1 MVTVDKL
8 DIKQVLG
15 AVDNRD
21 FEWINT
27 LSDEDKKKLSVWQ
40 IMRFVSSCD
49 SSNKEITRHYLQM
62 TNDIV
67 NTHFNSLRLHP
78 ELQFRLLQV
87 CGIGS
92 KQYHAWIPPSKKEKS
107 NKVKNWLESQ
117 FPEYNDDEIDLLFK
131 NNTTNE
137 LKSFAMEKGLQDKE
151 ILDIFGK

>member
-1 MVTVDKL
+1 
-8 DIKQVLG
+8 
-15 AVDNRD
+15 
-21 FEWINT
+21 
-27 LSDEDKKKLSVWQ
+27 
-40 IMRFVSSCD
+40 
-49 SSNKEITRHYLQM
+49 M

-117 FPEYNDDEIDLLFK
+117 FPEYNDDEIDLLFR
-131 NNTTNE
+131 NNTTDE